1 MVNIPKTSRAAV
13 VTAFGKPL
21 EIRDVPI
28 PGEIEPGAILVR
40 TDRASICG
48 SDVHLWEGAMVGRRP
63 IKLPVI
69 LGHEMAGRVVRLG
82 AGAERDSVGQA
93 LGEGDRIIWTH
104 ASCGQ
109 CYYCRVT
116 YQPTL
121 CMQRRYYMFSCCE
134 EFPYLLGGFSEYCYV
149 MPTSGR
155 VRIPDGISSE
165 LASAAS
171 CALRTVVHGFDRL
184 GRLTDLDTVAIQGAG
199 PLGLFSLAAAIRAG
213 AGRTILIG
221 APAKRLDVARR
232 WGADHVLNIDE
243 ARDAQQRLERI
254 LDLTDGLGPDVVIE
268 VSGGATAFPEGL
280 EMIRRGGRYLV
291 IGQVSGAA
299 VSMKPSVFTQK
310 HIQVIG
316 VLSGAV
322 EHYYKALA
330 FLAANRDRFA
340 FEEMLSNRYRLDQ
353 INQALTAMQRF
364 EEVKPVVLPEV
375 G

>member
-1 MVNIPKTSRAAV
+1 
-13 VTAFGKPL
+13 
-21 EIRDVPI
+21 
-28 PGEIEPGAILVR
+28 
-40 TDRASICG
+40 
-48 SDVHLWEGAMVGRRP
+48 MVGRRP

-82 AGAERDSVGQA
+82 PGAEHDSVGQP
-93 LGEGDRIIWTH
+93 LREGDRIIWTH

-109 CYYCRVT
+109 CYYCRVSH
-116 YQPTL
+116 QPTL

-171 CALRTVVHGFDRL
+171 CALRTVVHGFDWL
-184 GRLTDLDTVAIQGAG
+184 GRVTDLETVAIQGAG

-243 ARDAQQRLERI
+243 VRDPQERLRRI
-254 LDLTDGLGPDVVIE
+254 LGLTDGLGPDVVIE

-291 IGQVSGAA
+291 IGQVSGAT

-330 FLAANRDRFA
+330 FLAANRERFA
-340 FEEMLSNRYRLDQ
+340 FDEMLSNRYRLDQ
-353 INQALTAMQRF
+353 INEALAAMQRF
-364 EEVKPVVLPEV
+364 EEVKPVVIPEV